1 MRCWGQ
7 RMLAYNE
14 TIKQFNKDVLNNQIM
29 TKISSKLNAGRSEQ
43 TAWKDAAVY
52 MKNIL
57 ELAGLEEDIEIGMEL
72 KIPITNNRI
81 DFLIAGLN
89 ASLDKSL
96 IIVEMK
102 RWGAVS
108 KTNKSRLV
116 NADDTRY
123 GQDALHPSY
132 QAYTYKL
139 NLEAYNQNITDENIQ
154 VSSCSYLHNLYDD
167 KDIKDVFYHE
177 FLQNSPVFA
186 ARDNQL
192 LADFIK
198 THVTKAYHNRIL
210 YQVESSK
217 IIPAQML
224 MDTLSSELTNSK
236 VFTLLD
242 KQEICYQNIIRTIK
256 DNEYKDQKQ
265 VFIVRGGAGT
275 GKSVIAIKILNEF
288 IQNKKLAFY
297 VTKNSAVR
305 NVYSKKLSGKKNIH
319 LKTLFLSTIKISRDR
334 PMNQYECLV
343 VDEAH
348 RLPKRSKS
356 GNILLGDDLIKEII
370 ESTKVSVFFIDE
382 KQHVDIRD
390 YATVERIT
398 QTATTLNAKVHDNEN
413 LRLSSQFR
421 CSGNDLYIKAV
432 ENILYNEDIVVEKDL
447 DYEVKIFDNIHKW
460 HEAIKDK
467 INQTP
472 NSRMLAGDVFDW
484 ISKDDSTL
492 FDINID
498 GLSLQWN
505 KDTTFS
511 ADESQKYR
519 VGHIDTV
526 QGLEFDYI
534 GLIIGDD
541 LIFNSLTKQIET
553 DYTKHPDN
561 AGHFRR
567 HGRRTPLGSD
577 LNQIDLIIRNT
588 YNVLMKRGMKG
599 IYIYCLDSKLTKF
612 LQSIF
617 DDYIY
622 IC

>member
-1 MRCWGQ
+1 
-7 RMLAYNE
+7 MLAYNE

-29 TKISSKLNAGRSEQ
+29 AKISSKLNAGKSEQ
-43 TAWKDAAVY
+43 SAWKDAAVY
-52 MKNIL
+52 MKNII
-57 ELAGLEEDIEIGMEL
+57 ELAGLTDDIEIGMEL

-89 ASLDKSL
+89 TKLEKSL
-96 IIVEMK
+96 IIIEMK
-102 RWGAVS
+102 RWSAVS
-108 KTNKSRLV
+108 KTNKYRLV

-139 NLEAYNQNITDENIQ
+139 NLEAYNQNIADQNIQ
-154 VSSCSYLHNLYDD
+154 VSSCSYLHNLFED
-167 KDIKDVFYHE
+167 KDIKDLFYSE
-177 FLQNSPVFA
+177 FLEKSPVFA
-186 ARDNQL
+186 AKDNHL

-198 THVTKAYHNRIL
+198 THVNKAYHNQIL
-210 YQVESSK
+210 YEIESSK

-224 MDTLSSELTNSK
+224 MDTLSVELSNNK

-242 KQEICYQNIIRTIK
+242 KQEICYQNIMRTIK
-256 DNEYKDQKQ
+256 DHENTKQKQ

-288 IQNKKLAFY
+288 IQQKKLAFY

-305 NVYSKKLSGKKNIH
+305 NVYSKKLSGKENAH

-334 PMNQYECLV
+334 PKNQYECLV
-343 VDEAH
+343 IDEAH
-348 RLPKRSKS
+348 RLPERSKS
-356 GNILLGDDLIKEII
+356 GNILLGENLIREII
-370 ESTKVSVFFIDE
+370 ESSKISIFFIDE
-382 KQHVDIRD
+382 KQQVDIRD
-390 YATVERIT
+390 YATIEQIT
-398 QTATTLNAKVHDNEN
+398 KTAKQLGCQVYDNEN
-413 LRLSSQFR
+413 LRLLSQFR
-421 CSGNDLYIKAV
+421 CSGNDEFIKAV
-432 ENILYNEDIVVEKDL
+432 EGILYNDEVTFENNL
-447 DYEVKIFDNIHKW
+447 DYEVKIFDNIHHW
-460 HEAIKDK
+460 HEAINERVD
-467 INQTP
+467 QTP

-526 QGLEFDYI
+526 QGLEFDYV

-541 LIFNSLTKQIET
+541 LVFNSLTKQVET
-553 DYTKHPDN
+553 DYTKHPDT

-567 HGRRTPLGSD
+567 HGRRAPLDSD
-577 LNQIDLIIRNT
+577 LAQIDIIIRNT

-599 IYIYCLDSKLTKF
+599 IYIYCMDNKLNKY
-612 LQSIF
+612 LKSIF
-617 DDYIY
+617 YATD
-622 IC
+622 

>member
-1 MRCWGQ
+1 
-7 RMLAYNE
+7 MLAYNE
-14 TIKQFNKDVLNNQIM
+14 TIKQFNKDVLNDQVK
-29 TKISSKLNAGRSEQ
+29 TKISSKLNAGKSEQ
-43 TAWKDAAVY
+43 TAWKETALY

-57 ELAGLEEDIEIGMEL
+57 ELAGLAEDIEIGMEL

-89 ASLDKSL
+89 GKLEKSL
-96 IIVEMK
+96 IIIELK
-102 RWGAVS
+102 RWSAVS
-108 KTNKSRLV
+108 KTNKYRLV

-139 NLEAYNQNITDENIQ
+139 NLEAYNENVTDQNIQ

-167 KDIKDVFYHE
+167 KDIKDNFYSE
-177 FLQNSPVFA
+177 FLEKSPVFA
-186 ARDNQL
+186 ANDNQS

-198 THVTKAYHNRIL
+198 KHVNKAYHNQIL
-210 YQVESSK
+210 YEIDSSK

-224 MDTLSSELTNSK
+224 MDTLSTELSNSK

-242 KQEICYQNIIRTIK
+242 KQEICYQNIMRTIK
-256 DNEYKDQKQ
+256 DHENSQQKQ

-275 GKSVIAIKILNEF
+275 GKSVIAIKILNEY

-305 NVYSKKLSGKKNIH
+305 NVYSKKLSGKDNAH

-334 PMNQYECLV
+334 PKNQYECLV
-343 VDEAH
+343 IDEAH
-348 RLPKRSKS
+348 RLPERSKS
-356 GNILLGDDLIKEII
+356 GNILLGEDLIKEII
-370 ESTKVSVFFIDE
+370 ESTRVSIFFIDE
-382 KQHVDIRD
+382 KQQVDIRD
-390 YATVERIT
+390 YATIERIT
-398 QTATTLNAKVHDNEN
+398 DTAKKLGCHVYDDEN

-421 CSGNDLYIKAV
+421 CSGNDEYIKAV
-432 ENILYNEDIVVEKDL
+432 EGILYNEEIIFEKNL
-447 DYEVKIFDNIHKW
+447 EYEVKVFDNIHNW
-460 HEAIKDK
+460 HKAIKDK
-467 INQTP
+467 IDQTP

-484 ISKDDSTL
+484 ISKDDPTL
-492 FDINID
+492 FDININ
-498 GLSLQWN
+498 GLPLQWN

-526 QGLEFDYI
+526 QGLEFDYV

-541 LIFNSLTKQIET
+541 LVFNPKTSKVET
-553 DYTKHPDN
+553 DYTKHPDT

-567 HGRRTPLGSD
+567 HGRRAPLDKD
-577 LNQIDLIIRNT
+577 LSQIDLIIRNT

-599 IYIYCLDSKLTKF
+599 IYIYCMDSKLNDYFK
-612 LQSIF
+612 SIF
-617 DDYIY
+617 YKAY
-622 IC
+622 V

>member
-1 MRCWGQ
+1 
-7 RMLAYNE
+7 MLAYNE
-14 TIKQFNKDVLNNQIM
+14 TIKQFNKDVLNNQVM
-29 TKISSKLNAGRSEQ
+29 TKISSKLNAGKSEQ

-57 ELAGLEEDIEIGMEL
+57 ELAGLEDDIEIGMEL

-89 ASLDKSL
+89 ANLEKSL
-96 IIVEMK
+96 IIIEMK
-102 RWGAVS
+102 RWSAVS
-108 KTNKSRLV
+108 KTNKYRLV

-139 NLEAYNQNITDENIQ
+139 NLEAYNQNITVENIQ

-167 KDIKDVFYHE
+167 KDIKDVFYSE
-177 FLQNSPVFA
+177 FLLKSPVFA
-186 ARDNQL
+186 AKDNQL

-198 THVTKAYHNRIL
+198 KHVNKAYHNQIL
-210 YQVESSK
+210 YQIESSK

-224 MDTLSSELTNSK
+224 MDTLSGELRNNN

-242 KQEICYQNIIRTIK
+242 KQEICYQNIIRKIK
-256 DNEYKDQKQ
+256 DNESTDQKQ

-288 IQNKKLAFY
+288 IQHKKLAFY

-305 NVYSKKLSGKKNIH
+305 NVYSKKLSGKDNAH

-334 PMNQYECLV
+334 PKNQYECLV
-343 VDEAH
+343 IDEAH
-348 RLPKRSKS
+348 RLPERSKS
-356 GNILLGDDLIKEII
+356 GNILLGEDLIREII
-370 ESTKVSVFFIDE
+370 ESTKVSIFFIDE
-382 KQHVDIRD
+382 KQQVDIRD
-390 YATVERIT
+390 YATIERIT
-398 QTATTLNAKVHDNEN
+398 STAKKLGAHVYDDDN
-413 LRLSSQFR
+413 LRLVAQFR
-421 CSGNDLYIKAV
+421 CSGNDEYIKAV
-432 ENILYNEDIVVEKDL
+432 EGVLYNEDVTVEKSL
-447 DYEVKIFDNIHKW
+447 DYEVQIYDNIHHW
-460 HEAIKDK
+460 YEAIKEK
-467 INQTP
+467 IDHTP

-484 ISKDDSTL
+484 ISKDDSTS

-526 QGLEFDYI
+526 QGLEFDYV

-541 LIFNSLTKQIET
+541 LIFNPLTNKVET

-567 HGRRTPLGSD
+567 HGRITPLSSD
-577 LNQIDLIIRNT
+577 VNQLDLIIRNT

-599 IYIYCLDSKLTKF
+599 IYIYCMDKGLRKLLKIHF
-612 LQSIF
+612 K
-617 DDYIY
+617 
-622 IC
+622 

>member
-1 MRCWGQ
+1 
-7 RMLAYNE
+7 MLAYNE
-14 TIKQFNKDVLNNQIM
+14 TIKQFNQDVLNNQIM
-29 TKISSKLNAGRSEQ
+29 TKISRKLNAGKSEQ

-57 ELAGLEEDIEIGMEL
+57 ELAGLADDIEIGMEL

-89 ASLDKSL
+89 ADLEKAL

-102 RWGAVS
+102 RWSAVS
-108 KTNKSRLV
+108 KTNKHRLV

-139 NLEAYNQNITDENIQ
+139 NLEAYNQNITDESIQ
-154 VSSCSYLHNLYDD
+154 VSSCSYLHNLYED
-167 KDIKDVFYHE
+167 KDIKDSFYHE
-177 FLQNSPVFA
+177 FLQKSPVFA

-192 LADFIK
+192 LANFIK
-198 THVTKAYHNRIL
+198 THVTKAYHNQIL
-210 YQVESSK
+210 YQVECSK
-217 IIPAQML
+217 VIPAQML
-224 MDTLSSELTNSK
+224 MDTLSSELKNSK
-236 VFTLLD
+236 VFTLLE
-242 KQEICYQNIIRTIK
+242 KQEICYQNIITTIN
-256 DNEYKDQKQ
+256 DHENIDQKQ

-305 NVYSKKLSGKKNIH
+305 NVYSKKLSGKGNAH

-334 PMNQYECLV
+334 PKNQYECLV
-343 VDEAH
+343 IDEAH

-356 GNILLGDDLIKEII
+356 GNILLGEDLIREII

-382 KQHVDIRD
+382 KQQVDIRD
-390 YATVERIT
+390 YATIETIT
-398 QTATTLNAKVHDNEN
+398 NTSKKLGAKVYDNEN
-413 LRLSSQFR
+413 LRLISQFR
-421 CSGNDLYIKAV
+421 CSGNDEYIKTV
-432 ENILYNEDIVVEKDL
+432 EGILYNKEVTVEKNL
-447 DYEVKIFDNIHKW
+447 DYEVKIFDNIHHW

-467 INQTP
+467 IDKTP

-484 ISKDDSTL
+484 VSKDEYPL
-492 FDINID
+492 FDINIE

-505 KDTTFS
+505 KDTSFS

-541 LIFNSLTKQIET
+541 LIFNSLKKQVET
-553 DYTKHPDN
+553 DYTKHPDK

-567 HGRRTPLGSD
+567 HGRKEPLDQD
-577 LNQIDLIIRNT
+577 LAQIDLIIRNT

-599 IYIYCLDSKLTKF
+599 IYIYCMDKDLNEF
-612 LQSIF
+612 LKSIF
-617 DDYIY
+617 E
-622 IC
+622 

>member
-1 MRCWGQ
+1 
-7 RMLAYNE
+7 MLAYNE
-14 TIKQFNKDVLNNQIM
+14 TIKQFNQDVLNNQIM
-29 TKISSKLNAGRSEQ
+29 TKISSKLNAGKSEQ

-57 ELAGLEEDIEIGMEL
+57 ELAGLADDIEIGMEL

-89 ASLDKSL
+89 DKLEKSL
-96 IIVEMK
+96 IIVELK
-102 RWGAVS
+102 RWSMVS
-108 KTNKSRLV
+108 KTTKNHLV

-154 VSSCSYLHNLYDD
+154 VSACSYLHNLYDD
-167 KDIKDVFYHE
+167 NEIKDDFYND
-177 FLQNSPVFA
+177 FLRKSPVFA

-198 THVTKAYHNRIL
+198 MHVNKPYHNQIL
-210 YQVESSK
+210 YQIESSK

-224 MDTLSSELTNSK
+224 MDTLSNELTNNK

-256 DNEYKDQKQ
+256 DNENTDRKQ

-275 GKSVIAIKILNEF
+275 GKSVIAIKVLNEF

-305 NVYSKKLSGKKNIH
+305 NVYSKKLSGRENAH

-334 PMNQYECLV
+334 PKDLYECLV
-343 VDEAH
+343 IDEAH

-356 GNILLGDDLIKEII
+356 GNILLGQDLIKEII
-370 ESTKVSVFFIDE
+370 ESTKCSVFFIDE
-382 KQHVDIRD
+382 KQQVDIRD
-390 YATVERIT
+390 YATIEQIT
-398 QTATTLNAKVHDNEN
+398 MTAKEIGAQVYDDEN
-413 LRLSSQFR
+413 LRLSAQFR
-421 CSGNDLYIKAV
+421 CSGNDDYIKTV
-432 ENILYNEDIVVEKDL
+432 ESILYNEEVKVEKTL
-447 DYEVKIFDNIHKW
+447 DYEVKIFDEIHEW
-460 HEAIKDK
+460 HKAIKDQ
-467 INQTP
+467 IDQTH

-484 ISKDDSTL
+484 VSKDDSTL
-492 FDINID
+492 YDITID

-505 KDTTFS
+505 KDTTFT
-511 ADESQKYR
+511 ADQSQKYR

-534 GLIIGDD
+534 GLIIGED
-541 LIFNSLTKQIET
+541 LVFNSLTNRVET

-567 HGRRTPLGSD
+567 HGRRAPLDSD
-577 LNQIDLIIRNT
+577 LKQIDMIIRNT

-599 IYIYCLDSKLTKF
+599 IYIYCMDRKLSEYFKC
-612 LQSIF
+612 IF
-617 DDYIY
+617 I
-622 IC
+622 

>member
-1 MRCWGQ
+1 MRLWGQ
-7 RMLAYNE
+7 IMLAYNE
-14 TIKQFNKDVLNNQIM
+14 TIKQFNRDVINNQIM
-29 TKISSKLNAGRSEQ
+29 IKISNKLNAGKSEQ

-52 MKNIL
+52 MKNII
-57 ELAGLEEDIEIGMEL
+57 ELAGLADDVEIGMEL

-89 ASLDKSL
+89 EKLEKSL
-96 IIVEMK
+96 IIIELK
-102 RWGAVS
+102 RWSMVS
-108 KTNKSRLV
+108 KTNKYRLV

-139 NLEAYNQNITDENIQ
+139 NLEAYNQNVNDKNIK
-154 VSSCSYLHNLYDD
+154 VSSCSYLHNLYEDR
-167 KDIKDVFYHE
+167 DIKDSFYSE
-177 FLQNSPVFA
+177 FLEKSPVFGA
-186 ARDNQL
+186 NDNQS

-198 THVTKAYHNRIL
+198 KHVRRAHHNQIL
-210 YQVESSK
+210 YEIDSSR

-224 MDTLSSELTNSK
+224 MNTLSFELSNSE

-242 KQEICYQNIIRTIK
+242 KQEICYQNIMRTIK
-256 DNEYKDQKQ
+256 DHENTKQKQ

-305 NVYSKKLSGKKNIH
+305 NVYSKKLSGKENAH
-319 LKTLFLSTIKISRDR
+319 LKTLFLSTINISRDR
-334 PMNQYECLV
+334 PKNQYECLV

-348 RLPKRSKS
+348 RLPERSKS
-356 GNILLGDDLIKEII
+356 GNILLGEDLIREII
-370 ESTKVSVFFIDE
+370 ESTKVSIFFIDE
-382 KQHVDIRD
+382 KQQVDIRD
-390 YATVERIT
+390 YATIEKIT
-398 QTATTLNAKVHDNEN
+398 NTAKKLGCQVYDNEN
-413 LRLSSQFR
+413 LRLLSQFR
-421 CSGNDLYIKAV
+421 CSGNDEYIKTV
-432 ENILYNEDIVVEKDL
+432 ESILYNEEFKIEYNSE
-447 DYEVKIFDNIHKW
+447 YEVETFDTIHNW
-460 HEAIKDK
+460 YEAIKDK
-467 INQTP
+467 VDHTS

-484 ISKDDSTL
+484 VSKNDSKAL
-492 FDINID
+492 DININ

-526 QGLEFDYI
+526 QGLEFDYV

-541 LIFNSLTKQIET
+541 LVFNPLTHKVET
-553 DYTKHPDN
+553 DYTRHPDN

-567 HGRRTPLGSD
+567 HGRRAPLKED
-577 LNQIDLIIRNT
+577 LSQIDMIIRNT
-588 YNVLMKRGMKG
+588 YNTLMKRGMKG
-599 IYIYCLDSKLTKF
+599 IYIYCLDKKLNDYLKTIFIKTKN
-612 LQSIF
+612 
-617 DDYIY
+617 
-622 IC
+622 

>member
-1 MRCWGQ
+1 
-7 RMLAYNE
+7 MLAYNE
-14 TIKQFNKDVLNNQIM
+14 TIKQFNQDVLNNQIM
-29 TKISSKLNAGRSEQ
+29 TKISSKLNAGKSEQ

-57 ELAGLEEDIEIGMEL
+57 ELAGLADDIEIGMEL

-89 ASLDKSL
+89 DKLEKSL
-96 IIVEMK
+96 IIVELK
-102 RWGAVS
+102 RWSMVS
-108 KTNKSRLV
+108 KTTKNHLV

-123 GQDALHPSY
+123 GRDALHPSY

-139 NLEAYNQNITDENIQ
+139 NLEAYNQNITDENIR
-154 VSSCSYLHNLYDD
+154 VSTCSYLHNLYDD
-167 KDIKDVFYHE
+167 NEIKDDFYND
-177 FLQNSPVFA
+177 FLRKSPVFA

-198 THVTKAYHNRIL
+198 THVNKPYHNQIL
-210 YQVESSK
+210 YQIESSK

-224 MDTLSSELTNSK
+224 MDTLSNELTNNK

-256 DNEYKDQKQ
+256 DNENTNRKQ
-265 VFIVRGGAGT
+265 VFVVRGGAGT
-275 GKSVIAIKILNEF
+275 GKSVIAMKVLNEF

-305 NVYSKKLSGKKNIH
+305 NVYSKKLSGRENAH

-334 PMNQYECLV
+334 PKNLYECLV
-343 VDEAH
+343 IDEAH

-356 GNILLGDDLIKEII
+356 GNILLGQDLIKEII
-370 ESTKVSVFFIDE
+370 ESTKCSVFFIDE
-382 KQHVDIRD
+382 KQQVDIRD
-390 YATVERIT
+390 YATIEQIT
-398 QTATTLNAKVHDNEN
+398 MTAKELGAQVYDDEN
-413 LRLSSQFR
+413 LRLSAQFR
-421 CSGNDLYIKAV
+421 CSGNDDYIKTV
-432 ENILYNEDIVVEKDL
+432 ESILYNEEVKVEKNL
-447 DYEVKIFDNIHKW
+447 DYEVKIFDDIHEW
-460 HEAIKDK
+460 HKAIKDQ
-467 INQTP
+467 IDQTH

-484 ISKDDSTL
+484 VSKDDSTL
-492 FDINID
+492 YDITID

-505 KDTTFS
+505 KDTTFT
-511 ADESQKYR
+511 ADPSQKYR

-534 GLIIGDD
+534 GLIIGED
-541 LIFNSLTKQIET
+541 LIFNSLTNRVET

-567 HGRRTPLGSD
+567 HGRRAPLDSD
-577 LNQIDLIIRNT
+577 LKQIDMIIRNT

-599 IYIYCLDSKLTKF
+599 IYIYCMDKRLSEYFKHVFID
-612 LQSIF
+612 
-617 DDYIY
+617 
-622 IC
+622 

>member
-1 MRCWGQ
+1 
-7 RMLAYNE
+7 MLAYNE

-29 TKISSKLNAGRSEQ
+29 TKISRKLNAGKSEK

-57 ELAGLEEDIEIGMEL
+57 ELAGLADDIEIGMEL

-89 ASLDKSL
+89 ENLDKSL
-96 IIVEMK
+96 IIVELK
-102 RWGAVS
+102 RWSTVS
-108 KTNKSRLV
+108 KTNKNRLV

-139 NLEAYNQNITDENIQ
+139 NLEAYNQNITDENIH
-154 VSSCSYLHNLYDD
+154 VSSCSYLHNLYED
-167 KDIKDVFYHE
+167 KDIKDDFYME
-177 FLQNSPVFA
+177 FLQKSPVFA

-192 LADFIK
+192 LADFIN
-198 THVTKAYHNRIL
+198 THVIKAYHNQIL
-210 YQVESSK
+210 YQIESSK

-242 KQEICYQNIIRTIK
+242 KQEICYQNIVQTIK
-256 DNEYKDQKQ
+256 NHGNTDQKQ

-305 NVYSKKLSGKKNIH
+305 NVYGKKLSGKENAH
-319 LKTLFLSTIKISRDR
+319 LKTLFLSTIKISKDR
-334 PMNQYECLV
+334 PKNQYECLV
-343 VDEAH
+343 IDEAH
-348 RLPKRSKS
+348 RLPEKSKS
-356 GNILLGDDLIKEII
+356 GNILLGEDLIKEII
-370 ESTKVSVFFIDE
+370 ESTKVSIFFIDE
-382 KQHVDIRD
+382 KQQVDIRD
-390 YATVERIT
+390 YATIERIT
-398 QTATTLNAKVHDNEN
+398 STANKLGAKVYSNEN
-413 LRLSSQFR
+413 LKLLSQFR
-421 CSGNDLYIKAV
+421 CSGNDEYINTV
-432 ENILYNEDIVVEKDL
+432 EGILYNEEVTVENNL
-447 DYEVKIFDNIHKW
+447 EYEVEIFDNIHNW
-460 HEAIKDK
+460 YDAIKNK
-467 INQTP
+467 IDNTP

-484 ISKDDSTL
+484 VSKDDSTL
-492 FDINID
+492 FDININ

-505 KDTTFS
+505 KDTTFC
-511 ADESQKYR
+511 ADENQKYR

-541 LIFNSLTKQIET
+541 LIYNSLKMQVET

-567 HGRRTPLGSD
+567 HGRRAPLNED
-577 LNQIDLIIRNT
+577 LAQIDMIIRNT

-599 IYIYCLDSKLTKF
+599 IYIYCMDDELNKLLK
-612 LQSIF
+612 SIF
-617 DDYIY
+617 NQKTKI
-622 IC
+622 

>member
-1 MRCWGQ
+1 
-7 RMLAYNE
+7 MLAYNE
-14 TIKQFNKDVLNNQIM
+14 TISQFNKDVLNNQVL
-29 TKISSKLNAGRSEQ
+29 TKISRNLHAGHSEQ

-57 ELAGLEEDIEIGMEL
+57 ELSGLDDNIEIGMEL

-89 ASLDKSL
+89 KNSEKSL
-96 IIVEMK
+96 IIVELK

-108 KTNKSRLV
+108 KTNKNRLV

-139 NLEAYNQNITDENIQ
+139 NLEAYNKNIADENIQ
-154 VSSCSYLHNLYDD
+154 VSSCSYLHNLFED
-167 KDIKDVFYHE
+167 KEIKDVFYNE
-177 FLQNSPVFA
+177 FLQKSPVFA
-186 ARDNQL
+186 AKDNQL

-198 THVTKAYHNRIL
+198 KHVTKAYHNQIL

-224 MDTLSSELTNSK
+224 MDTLSSELSNSK

-242 KQEICYQNIIRTIK
+242 KQEICYQNIISTIK
-256 DNEYKDQKQ
+256 AHDNTEQKQ

-288 IQNKKLAFY
+288 IQDKKLAFY

-305 NVYSKKLSGKKNIH
+305 NVYSKKLTGKENAH
-319 LKTLFLSTIKISRDR
+319 LRTLFLSTIKISRDR
-334 PMNQYECLV
+334 PKNQYECLV
-343 VDEAH
+343 IDEAH

-356 GNILLGDDLIKEII
+356 GNILLGEDLIKEII
-370 ESTKVSVFFIDE
+370 ESTKISIFFIDE
-382 KQHVDIRD
+382 KQQVDIRD
-390 YATVERIT
+390 YATIEQIKN
-398 QTATTLNAKVHDNEN
+398 TAKELGCQIYDNEN
-413 LRLSSQFR
+413 LRLLSQFR
-421 CSGNDLYIKAV
+421 CSGNDDYIRTV
-432 ENILYNEDIVVEKDL
+432 EGILYNEEVTVDNNL
-447 DYEVKIFDNIHKW
+447 DYEVQIFDNIHKW
-460 HEAIKDK
+460 HGAIKDK
-467 INQTP
+467 IEQTP

-484 ISKDDSTL
+484 VSKNGPTL

-498 GLSLQWN
+498 GLPLQWN

-526 QGLEFDYI
+526 QGLEFDYV

-541 LIFNSLTKQIET
+541 LIYNSLTKRVET
-553 DYTKHPDN
+553 DFTKHPDN

-567 HGRRTPLGSD
+567 HGRRAPLIGD
-577 LNQIDLIIRNT
+577 LNQIDMIIRNT

-599 IYIYCLDSKLTKF
+599 IYIYCMDKELGRYLESVFKK
-612 LQSIF
+612 SMK
-617 DDYIY
+617 
-622 IC
+622 

>member
-1 MRCWGQ
+1 
-7 RMLAYNE
+7 MLAYNE
-14 TIKQFNKDVLNNQIM
+14 TIKQFNQDVLNNQIM
-29 TKISSKLNAGRSEQ
+29 TKISSKLNAGKSEQ

-57 ELAGLEEDIEIGMEL
+57 ELAGLADDIEIGMEL

-89 ASLDKSL
+89 DKLEKSL
-96 IIVEMK
+96 IIVELK
-102 RWGAVS
+102 RWSMVS
-108 KTNKSRLV
+108 KTTKNHLV

-139 NLEAYNQNITDENIQ
+139 NLEAYNQNITDENIR
-154 VSSCSYLHNLYDD
+154 VSTCSYLHNLYDD
-167 KDIKDVFYHE
+167 NEIKDDFYND
-177 FLQNSPVFA
+177 FLRKSPVFA

-198 THVTKAYHNRIL
+198 THVNKPYHNQIL
-210 YQVESSK
+210 YQIESSK

-224 MDTLSSELTNSK
+224 MDTLSNELTNNK

-256 DNEYKDQKQ
+256 DNENTDRKQ

-275 GKSVIAIKILNEF
+275 GKSVIAIKVLNEF

-305 NVYSKKLSGKKNIH
+305 NVYSKKLSGKENAH

-334 PMNQYECLV
+334 PKGLYECLV
-343 VDEAH
+343 IDEAH

-356 GNILLGDDLIKEII
+356 GNILLGQDLIKEII
-370 ESTKVSVFFIDE
+370 ESTKCSVFFIDE
-382 KQHVDIRD
+382 KQQVDIRD
-390 YATVERIT
+390 YATIEQIT
-398 QTATTLNAKVHDNEN
+398 MTAKELGAQVYDDEN
-413 LRLSSQFR
+413 LRLSAQFR
-421 CSGNDLYIKAV
+421 CSGNDDYIKTV
-432 ENILYNEDIVVEKDL
+432 ESILYNEEVKVEKNL
-447 DYEVKIFDNIHKW
+447 DYEVKIFDDIHEW
-460 HEAIKDK
+460 HKAIKEQID
-467 INQTP
+467 QTH

-484 ISKDDSTL
+484 VSKDDSTL
-492 FDINID
+492 YDITID

-505 KDTTFS
+505 KDTTFT
-511 ADESQKYR
+511 ADPSQKYR

-534 GLIIGDD
+534 GVIIGED
-541 LIFNSLTKQIET
+541 LIFNSLTNRVET

-567 HGRRTPLGSD
+567 HGRRAPLDSD
-577 LNQIDLIIRNT
+577 LEQIDMIIRNT
-588 YNVLMKRGMKG
+588 YNVLLKRGMKG
-599 IYIYCLDSKLTKF
+599 IYIFCMDKRLSEYFKHVFID
-612 LQSIF
+612 
-617 DDYIY
+617 
-622 IC
+622 

>member
-1 MRCWGQ
+1 
-7 RMLAYNE
+7 MLAYNE
-14 TIKQFNKDVLNNQIM
+14 SIKQFNQDVLNNQIM
-29 TKISSKLNAGRSEQ
+29 TKISSKLNAGKSEQ
-43 TAWKDAAVY
+43 SAWKDAAVY

-57 ELAGLEEDIEIGMEL
+57 ELAGLDGDIEIGMEL

-89 ASLDKSL
+89 DRLEKSL

-102 RWGAVS
+102 RWSAVS
-108 KTNKSRLV
+108 KTNKNRLV

-139 NLEAYNQNITDENIQ
+139 NLEAYNQNITEENIQ
-154 VSSCSYLHNLYDD
+154 VSSCSYLHNLYEDS
-167 KDIKDVFYHE
+167 DIKDDFYNE
-177 FLQNSPVFA
+177 FLEKSPVFA
-186 ARDNQL
+186 AKDNQR
-192 LADFIK
+192 LANFIK
-198 THVTKAYHNRIL
+198 MHVSKAYHNQIL
-210 YQVESSK
+210 YQIENSK
-217 IIPAQML
+217 IIPSQML
-224 MDTLSSELTNSK
+224 MDSLSSELSNSK

-242 KQEICYQNIIRTIK
+242 KQEICYQNIIRAIR
-256 DNEYKDQKQ
+256 DNEGNDQKQ

-275 GKSVIAIKILNEF
+275 GKSVIAIRILNEF

-305 NVYSKKLSGKKNIH
+305 NVYSKKLSGKQNAH

-334 PMNQYECLV
+334 PKDQYECLV

-356 GNILLGDDLIKEII
+356 GNILLGEDLIKEII
-370 ESTKVSVFFIDE
+370 DSTKVSIFFIDE
-382 KQHVDIRD
+382 KQQVDIRD
-390 YATVERIT
+390 YATIERIT
-398 QTATTLNAKVHDNEN
+398 HTAKKLDAHVYDDEN

-421 CSGNDLYIKAV
+421 CSGNDEYINAV
-432 ENILYNEDIVVEKDL
+432 ESILYNEEVIVNKNLE
-447 DYEVKIFDNIHKW
+447 YEVKVLDNIQDW
-460 HEAIKDK
+460 HEAIMKK
-467 INQTP
+467 IEDTP
-472 NSRMLAGDVFDW
+472 HSRMLAGDVFDW
-484 ISKDDSTL
+484 VSKDDSTL
-492 FDINID
+492 FDIKIN

-541 LIFNSLTKQIET
+541 LIYNPLKGQVQT
-553 DYTKHPDN
+553 DYTKHPMN

-567 HGRRTPLGSD
+567 HGRRAPLIED
-577 LNQIDLIIRNT
+577 LDQIDLIIRNT

-599 IYIYCLDSKLTKF
+599 IYIYCMDSKLSRFLKSKF
-612 LQSIF
+612 
-617 DDYIY
+617 
-622 IC
+622 

>member
-1 MRCWGQ
+1 
-7 RMLAYNE
+7 MLAYNE
-14 TIKQFNKDVLNNQIM
+14 TIKQFNKDVLNNQII
-29 TKISSKLNAGRSEQ
+29 TKISRKWKAGKSEQ

-52 MKNIL
+52 MKNII
-57 ELAGLEEDIEIGMEL
+57 ELAGLADDIEIGMEL

-89 ASLDKSL
+89 GKLEKSL
-96 IIVEMK
+96 IIIELK
-102 RWGAVS
+102 RWSAVS
-108 KTNKSRLV
+108 KTNKYRLV

-139 NLEAYNQNITDENIQ
+139 NLEAYNQNVNDQNIQ

-167 KDIKDVFYHE
+167 KDIKDSFYSE
-177 FLQNSPVFA
+177 FLQKSPVFA
-186 ARDNQL
+186 AKDNQS

-198 THVTKAYHNRIL
+198 KHVHKAYHNQIL
-210 YQVESSK
+210 YEIDNSR

-224 MDTLSSELTNSK
+224 MDTLSLELSNSK

-242 KQEICYQNIIRTIK
+242 KQEICYQNIMRTIK
-256 DNEYKDQKQ
+256 DHENAKQKQ

-288 IQNKKLAFY
+288 VQNKKLAFY

-305 NVYSKKLSGKKNIH
+305 NVYSKKLSSNGHAH
-319 LKTLFLSTIKISRDR
+319 LKTLFLSTIMISRDR
-334 PMNQYECLV
+334 PKNQYECLV

-348 RLPKRSKS
+348 RLPERSKS
-356 GNILLGDDLIKEII
+356 GNILLGEDLIREII
-370 ESTKVSVFFIDE
+370 ESTKVSIFFIDE
-382 KQHVDIRD
+382 KQQVDIRD
-390 YATVERIT
+390 YATIEKIT
-398 QTATTLNAKVHDNEN
+398 NTAKKLGSQVYDNEN
-413 LRLSSQFR
+413 LKLSSQFR
-421 CSGNDLYIKAV
+421 CSGNDEYIKTV
-432 ENILYNEDIVVEKDL
+432 EGILYNEEVIVENNL
-447 DYEVKIFDNIHKW
+447 EYEIKIFDNIHNW
-460 HEAIKDK
+460 YEAIKNK
-467 INQTP
+467 IDQTP

-484 ISKDDSTL
+484 ISKDDPKL

-526 QGLEFDYI
+526 QGLEFDYV

-541 LIFNSLTKQIET
+541 LVLNSLTKQVET

-567 HGRRTPLGSD
+567 HGRRAPLVED
-577 LNQIDLIIRNT
+577 LVQIDMIIRNT

-599 IYIYCLDSKLTKF
+599 IYIYCMDNKLNDF
-612 LQSIF
+612 LKSIF
-617 DDYIY
+617 E
-622 IC
+622 

>member
-1 MRCWGQ
+1 
-7 RMLAYNE
+7 MLAYNE
-14 TIKQFNKDVLNNQIM
+14 TIKQFNQDVLNNQIM
-29 TKISSKLNAGRSEQ
+29 TKISRKLNAGKSEQ

-52 MKNIL
+52 MKNVL
-57 ELAGLEEDIEIGMEL
+57 ELAGLADDIEIGMEL

-89 ASLDKSL
+89 SNLEKSL
-96 IIVEMK
+96 IIVELK
-102 RWGAVS
+102 RWSVVT
-108 KTNKSRLV
+108 KTNKYRLV

-139 NLEAYNQNITDENIQ
+139 NLEAYNRNITDENVQ
-154 VSSCSYLHNLYDD
+154 VSSCSYLHNLYED
-167 KDIKDVFYHE
+167 KEIKDVFYNE
-177 FLQNSPVFA
+177 FLQKSPVFA

-198 THVTKAYHNRIL
+198 THVTKAYHNQIL
-210 YQVESSK
+210 YKIESSK

-224 MDTLSSELTNSK
+224 IDSLSNELNNSK

-256 DNEYKDQKQ
+256 ENDKKDQKQ

-305 NVYSKKLSGKKNIH
+305 NVFSKRLSGKVNAH

-334 PMNQYECLV
+334 PKNQYECLV

-356 GNILLGDDLIKEII
+356 GNILLGEDLIREII
-370 ESTKVSVFFIDE
+370 ESAKVSVFFIDE
-382 KQHVDIRD
+382 KQQVDIRD
-390 YATVERIT
+390 YATIERIANT
-398 QTATTLNAKVHDNEN
+398 SKKLDAKVHDNEN
-413 LRLSSQFR
+413 LKLTSQFR
-421 CSGNDLYIKAV
+421 CSGNDEYIMTV
-432 ENILYNEDIVVEKDL
+432 EGILYNKEVKVENNL
-447 DYEVKIFDNIHKW
+447 EYEVKIFDNIHNW
-460 HEAIKDK
+460 YEAIKDK
-467 INQTP
+467 IDNTP

-484 ISKDDSTL
+484 VSKDEYTL
-492 FDINID
+492 FDINIE

-505 KDTTFS
+505 KDTSFS
-511 ADESQKYR
+511 GDESQKYR

-526 QGLEFDYI
+526 QGLEFDYV
-534 GLIIGDD
+534 GLIIGGD
-541 LIFNSLTKQIET
+541 LIFNPLTKQVET
-553 DYTKHPDN
+553 DYTKHPDK

-567 HGRRTPLGSD
+567 HGRKKPLDED
-577 LNQIDLIIRNT
+577 LAQIDLIIRNT
-588 YNVLMKRGMKG
+588 YNVLMTRGMKG
-599 IYIYCLDSKLTKF
+599 IYIYCINKELNDYLK
-612 LQSIF
+612 SIGLATL
-617 DDYIY
+617 I
-622 IC
+622 

>member
-1 MRCWGQ
+1 
-7 RMLAYNE
+7 MLAYNE
-14 TIKQFNKDVLNNQIM
+14 TVKQFNKDVLNNQII
-29 TKISSKLNAGRSEQ
+29 TKISRKLNAGKSEQ
-43 TAWKDAAVY
+43 TAWKDAAIY

-57 ELAGLEEDIEIGMEL
+57 ELAGLADDIEIGMEL

-89 ASLDKSL
+89 GKLEKSL
-96 IIVEMK
+96 IIIELK
-102 RWGAVS
+102 RWSSVS
-108 KTNKSRLV
+108 KTNRYRLV
-116 NADDTRY
+116 SADDTRY
-123 GQDALHPSY
+123 GQDSLHPSY

-139 NLEAYNQNITDENIQ
+139 NLEAYNQNITNENIQ
-154 VSSCSYLHNLYDD
+154 VSSCSYLHNLFED
-167 KDIKDVFYHE
+167 KDIKDVFYSE
-177 FLQNSPVFA
+177 FLKKSPVFA
-186 ARDNQL
+186 AKDNQL

-198 THVTKAYHNRIL
+198 THVNKAYHNQIL
-210 YQVESSK
+210 YEIESSK

-242 KQEICYQNIIRTIK
+242 KQEICYQNIIRAIK
-256 DNEYKDQKQ
+256 DHENTKQKQ

-288 IQNKKLAFY
+288 IQQKKLAFY

-305 NVYSKKLSGKKNIH
+305 NVYSKKLSGNENAH

-334 PMNQYECLV
+334 PKNQYGCLV
-343 VDEAH
+343 IDEAH
-348 RLPKRSKS
+348 RLPERSKS

-370 ESTKVSVFFIDE
+370 ESTKVSIFFIDE
-382 KQHVDIRD
+382 KQQVDIRD
-390 YATVERIT
+390 YATIEKIT
-398 QTATTLNAKVHDNEN
+398 NTAQRLGSQVYDDEN
-413 LRLSSQFR
+413 LRLLSQFR
-421 CSGNDLYIKAV
+421 CSGNDDYIKTV
-432 ENILYNEDIVVEKDL
+432 EGILYNEEFTVENKSE
-447 DYEVKIFDNIHKW
+447 YEVKIFDNIHNW
-460 HEAIKDK
+460 YTAIKDK
-467 INQTP
+467 IDQTP

-484 ISKDDSTL
+484 ISKDDPTL
-492 FDINID
+492 YDINID

-526 QGLEFDYI
+526 QGLEFDYV

-541 LIFNSLTKQIET
+541 LIFNSLTKQVET

-567 HGRRTPLGSD
+567 HGRKVPLDSD
-577 LNQIDLIIRNT
+577 LTQIDIIIRNT

-599 IYIYCLDSKLTKF
+599 IYIYCMDNELNNF
-612 LQSIF
+612 LKSRF
-617 DDYIY
+617 LYI
-622 IC
+622 

>member
-1 MRCWGQ
+1 
-7 RMLAYNE
+7 MLAYNE
-14 TIKQFNKDVLNNQIM
+14 TIKQFNIDVLNNQIM
-29 TKISSKLNAGRSEQ
+29 TKISSKLNAGKSEQ
-43 TAWKDAAVY
+43 TSWKDAAVY

-57 ELAGLEEDIEIGMEL
+57 ELAELEDDIEIGMEL

-89 ASLDKSL
+89 GKSEKSL
-96 IIVEMK
+96 IIIELK
-102 RWGAVS
+102 RWSSVS
-108 KTNKSRLV
+108 KTNKYRLV

-139 NLEAYNQNITDENIQ
+139 NLEAYNQNVTDQNIR
-154 VSSCSYLHNLYDD
+154 VSSCSYLHNLYED
-167 KDIKDVFYHE
+167 KDIKDNFYSE
-177 FLQNSPVFA
+177 FLQKSPVFTA
-186 ARDNQL
+186 KDNQS
-192 LADFIK
+192 LAEFIK
-198 THVTKAYHNRIL
+198 KHVNKAYHNQIL
-210 YQVESSK
+210 YEIESSK

-224 MDTLSSELTNSK
+224 MDTLSSELNNSK

-242 KQEICYQNIIRTIK
+242 KQEICYQNIMRTIK
-256 DNEYKDQKQ
+256 DHENNKHKQ

-305 NVYSKKLSGKKNIH
+305 NVYSKKLSGKNNAH

-334 PMNQYECLV
+334 PKNQYECLV

-348 RLPKRSKS
+348 RLPERSKS
-356 GNILLGDDLIKEII
+356 GNILLGENLIREII
-370 ESTKVSVFFIDE
+370 ESSRVSIFFIDE
-382 KQHVDIRD
+382 KQQVDIRD
-390 YATVERIT
+390 YATIEQIT
-398 QTATTLNAKVHDNEN
+398 HTAKKLGIPVYDNEN
-413 LRLSSQFR
+413 LRLISQFR
-421 CSGNDLYIKAV
+421 CSGNDDYIRAI
-432 ENILYNEDIVVEKDL
+432 EGILYNDEVTFENNL
-447 DYEVKIFDNIHKW
+447 EYEVVIFDNIHNW
-460 HEAIKDK
+460 HESIKKK
-467 INQTP
+467 IDNTP

-526 QGLEFDYI
+526 QGLEFDYV

-541 LIFNSLTKQIET
+541 LFFNPLTKKVET

-567 HGRRTPLGSD
+567 HGRKAPLDGD
-577 LNQIDLIIRNT
+577 LVQIDRIIRNT

-599 IYIYCLDSKLTKF
+599 IYIYCMDNGLNKWLKSLF
-612 LQSIF
+612 IQ
-617 DDYIY
+617 
-622 IC
+622 